1 MEKRKKKKERR
12 KGGKEKDRKK
22 EGKRNSVQI
31 ARERFEEN
39 DIELDRNS
47 KDVLL

>member
-1 MEKRKKKKERR
+1 MKKRKKKKGKKE
-12 KGGKEKDRKK
+12 GGKEKDRKK